1 MCFSFQINQTS
12 GEIQTSVSL
21 DRETVNRHM
30 LTVVA
35 ADNDSPES
43 LSSQVEVL
51 VLVEDVND
59 NPPVF
64 VEKEYSLSLS
74 LYTQPGLL
82 LRVNVRQ
89 VLCFWVKNGLCFYF
103 GRSNV
108 TRIMLRFTYL
118 IRKNPEVSLQL
129 LEVSLFFA
137 VILVPVRPASLRH
150 KTPQSYSRRGPC
162 RTQ

>member
-1 MCFSFQINQTS
+1 
-12 GEIQTSVSL
+12 
-21 DRETVNRHM
+21 M

-35 ADNDSPES
+35 ADNSSPES

-89 VLCFWVKNGLCFYF
+89 VLCFWGRTVYVSFYF

-108 TRIMLRFTYL
+108 TRIVLRLTYL

-129 LEVSLFFA
+129 LKVSLFFA
-137 VILVPVRPASLRH
+137 VILVPVRLAFLEA
-150 KTPQSYSRRGPC
+150 
-162 RTQ
+162 

>member
-1 MCFSFQINQTS
+1 
-12 GEIQTSVSL
+12 
-21 DRETVNRHM
+21 M

-35 ADNDSPES
+35 TDNGRAES
-43 LSSQVEVL
+43 LTSQVEVL

-89 VLCFWVKNGLCFYF
+89 VLCFWVKNVYVSFYF

-108 TRIMLRFTYL
+108 TRIVLRFTYL
-118 IRKNPEVSLQL
+118 IPKNPEVSVQFLKL
-129 LEVSLFFA
+129 SLFFA
-137 VILVPVRPASLRH
+137 VILVPVRPVSLRH
-150 KTPQSYSRRGPC
+150 KTPQSYSRRAPC

>member
-1 MCFSFQINQTS
+1 MLCLCFSFQINQTS

-35 ADNDSPES
+35 ADNNSPES

-89 VLCFWVKNGLCFYF
+89 VLCFWVNNGNSHYVAIYLSYTKEF
-103 GRSNV
+103 RSFL
-108 TRIMLRFTYL
+108 T
-118 IRKNPEVSLQL
+118 
-129 LEVSLFFA
+129 
-137 VILVPVRPASLRH
+137 
-150 KTPQSYSRRGPC
+150 TP
-162 RTQ
+162 

>member
-35 ADNDSPES
+35 ADNSSPES

-89 VLCFWVKNGLCFYF
+89 VFVFLGEERFMFHSILDDQMWLALCCDL
-103 GRSNV
+103 
-108 TRIMLRFTYL
+108 L
-118 IRKNPEVSLQL
+118 ILYERVQKFHYN
-129 LEVSLFFA
+129 
-137 VILVPVRPASLRH
+137 SLR
-150 KTPQSYSRRGPC
+150 YRYFLL
-162 RTQ
+162 